1 MHFENVNAIGEPA
14 IRGSFQIFGCGLLHA
29 FERNLVVRG
38 LAVENLVPR
47 ELVGFSAEAAD
58 ALNTADEVGLILRF
72 HASEL
77 FSRGPVLEESRQLLF
92 QFFFDLGQI
101 TSGLR
106 RRLDAELAGD
116 FS

>member
-1 MHFENVNAIGEPA
+1 M
-14 IRGSFQIFGCGLLHA
+14 
-29 FERNLVVRG
+29 
-38 LAVENLVPR
+38 ENLVPR

-58 ALNTADEVGLILRF
+58 ALDSADEVGLILRF
-72 HASEL
+72 HASEF
-77 FSRGPVLEESRQLLF
+77 FSRGPVLEEFRQLLV